1 MIAIFEACRGRQA
14 AVLIG
19 LLAIVAVLGGCAL
32 SRPAPVKHTFLLE
45 PPPAAAGARVHPFAL
60 RVGTVNVAAPFR
72 GRALIYRSTEFKYD
86 ADFYSE
92 FLVAPAAMIG
102 EVTARSLESTGV
114 FGRVIPPGA
123 PPDGDWVLDG
133 FVSALYGDLRDAARP
148 TAALAISFY
157 LSRTDAAS
165 STPVW
170 SRNYARRVAVADA
183 TPEAYA
189 HALSGALGEILADLA
204 RDLAAA
210 DLPRK

>member
-1 MIAIFEACRGRQA
+1 MIAIFQVCRGRRA
-14 AVLIG
+14 TVLIG
-19 LLAIVAVLGGCAL
+19 VLAAISVLGGCAL

-45 PPPAAAGARVHPFAL
+45 PPPVAAGARVHPFAL
-60 RVGTVNVAAPFR
+60 RIGTINVAAPFR
-72 GRALIYRSTEFKYD
+72 GRALVYRSTELKYD

-102 EVTARSLESTGV
+102 EVTARSLESSGV
-114 FGRVIPPGA
+114 FARVIPPGA

-133 FVSALYGDLRDAARP
+133 FVSALYADVRDPAGPKAE
-148 TAALAISFY
+148 LAISFY
-157 LSRTDAAS
+157 LSRADAAS

-170 SRNYARRVAVADA
+170 SRNYQRRAAVRDA

-210 DLPRK
+210 DLARK